1 MCNSFKRAV
10 LIKERF
16 SFVSQIR
23 YATVSRRGI
32 VACHRYEG
40 DIKLEP
46 ITVAITGHTLH
57 TFFSNCDRYR
67 SGLHRKQIAN
77 RSKRLGDMRF
87 DGLFYLRR
95 FRSLDIQS
103 QAGPSCVFVGRIC
116 SMADTRENNSEPRF
130 MLYTIANRNRSCMC
144 ETQTSITICQG

>member
-1 MCNSFKRAV
+1 M
-10 LIKERF
+10 
-16 SFVSQIR
+16 
-23 YATVSRRGI
+23 
-32 VACHRYEG
+32 ACHRYEG

-130 MLYTIANRNRSCMC
+130 MLPSRIEIEVVCVKHKRRSLFVRDKSYFGM
-144 ETQTSITICQG
+144 SDSVSFNNK